1 VSGLQ
6 KRMSPETA
14 KTPLVDNPA
23 WHAIVPAAGAGR
35 RLGLAI
41 PKQYLLL
48 DERCI
53 LQWTVDTL
61 CSAEWINSIMVVVA
75 PDDHIAAGL
84 LRTHPRVQL
93 CKVGGPTRRDSV
105 RNALDCLQNVNENDW
120 VLVQDAARPG
130 LTLEMLQRLRQG
142 ILNDEVGGLLAIP
155 VADTVKRH
163 RLQGASVAEPVAEQR
178 YRSAGTVDR
187 DGLWLAQTPQVFRR
201 GLLQRALDHYPSAT
215 DEASAVE
222 ALGQQPLL
230 IQGAR
235 ENFKVTT
242 VEDYVLMRAL
252 LTTKTVKPALRI
264 GQGYDV
270 HALVPGRRL
279 ILGGVEIASDL
290 GLLGHSDADVLT
302 HALIDALLGAA
313 ALGDIGSHY
322 PDTDPRFAG
331 ADSLK
336 LLGETL
342 TKVLAAGYRPVN
354 IDATL
359 IAQAPRLAPYI
370 EAITANLCRVTA
382 MPSGS
387 INVKAKTNERLGFE
401 GRSEGIVAQVVVLIE
416 LMTGIESKLTTD
428 LKPGL

>member
-1 VSGLQ
+1 MSGLQ

-14 KTPLVDNPA
+14 KNPLVGAPT

-48 DERCI
+48 DKRSI

-61 CSAEWINSIMVVVA
+61 CSAEWIDSILVVVA
-75 PDDHIAAGL
+75 PDDQIAQGL
-84 LRTHPRVQL
+84 LRAHPRVRL
-93 CKVGGPTRRDSV
+93 CKVGGLTRRDSV
-105 RNALDCLQNVNENDW
+105 RSALDCLENVHEKDW

-130 LTLEMLQRLRQG
+130 LTLEMLQRLRHG

-163 RLQGASVAEPVAEQR
+163 SLPSASVAEQQ
-178 YRSAGTVDR
+178 YRSCDTVDR

-201 GLLQRALDHYPSAT
+201 GLLQRALDHYPGAT
-215 DEASAVE
+215 DEASAIE

-252 LTTKTVKPALRI
+252 LTTKAAKPGLRI

-313 ALGDIGSHY
+313 ALGDIGTHF

-331 ADSLK
+331 ADSLQ
-336 LLGETL
+336 LLGATL
-342 TKVLAAGYRPVN
+342 VKVLEAGYRPVN

-359 IAQAPRLAPYI
+359 VAQAPRLAPYI
-370 EAITANLCRVTA
+370 EAITANLRRVTA
-382 MPSGS
+382 MPAGS

-416 LMTGIESKLTTD
+416 LKTGL
-428 LKPGL
+428 